1 MSVFGIGTNTQD
13 KDAGAIK
20 GKQIEIACEC
30 WFTKS
35 GRTMPLLIKFQ
46 DEEGEIHTIDQI
58 RVIFLEEKNYSGISS
73 VEHDCVIAFR
83 QTQYTVKLLFFKQT
97 CTGVMRHY

>member
-20 GKQIEIACEC
+20 GKQVEIACEC

-58 RVIFLEEKNYSGISS
+58 RVIFFEEKNYSGISS
-73 VEHDCVIAFR
+73 VEYDCMIAFR
-83 QTQYTVKLLFFKQT
+83 EIQYSVKLVFFKQT
-97 CTGVMRHY
+97 CKWVMRHC

>member
-46 DEEGEIHTIDQI
+46 DEEGE
-58 RVIFLEEKNYSGISS
+58 
-73 VEHDCVIAFR
+73 
-83 QTQYTVKLLFFKQT
+83 TQYTVKLVFFKQT
-97 CTGVMRHY
+97 CKWVMRHY